1 MKPIQPPM
9 ISDRIERAFQVAS
22 RATGTPFDY
31 LLQTAGTESSFD
43 TEAKAPTSS
52 ATGLFQFIE
61 STWLETMK
69 ESGPALGYGNYAEH
83 IERTPSGDYR
93 VADRR
98 MRAKILDLRNDP
110 KASALMAGAY
120 TEKNQAQLSSSLGR
134 EPTSG
139 ELYIAHFLG
148 ANGASKLISLAEARP
163 DKSAA
168 SVFPVQ
174 ARANRSIF
182 YNAAGRTR
190 SVSEVYDTLVS
201 RHGATA
207 IASVRPPAATAQE
220 QTTQLAA
227 NGTRSVDAAFE
238 MTSANLVTS
247 FAPTVDTNDRV
258 QQGWRAAESN
268 APFSVLFRDN
278 PNASTDPVGPTFWG
292 AFAAAPDFFGNRD
305 AAPAATP
312 AVPAQPVTRTP
323 AAATETDRT
332 ERTEARAEQSAR
344 DAARLRSR
352 ARRSRGPLNLTS
364 FLDTQSGRGPK
375 NLLPPS

>member
-43 TEAKAPTSS
+43 AEAKAPTSS

-83 IERTPSGDYR
+83 IERTQSGDYR

-148 ANGASKLISLAEARP
+148 ANGAQKLISLAEARP
-163 DKSAA
+163 EKNAA
-168 SVFPVQ
+168 AVFPAQ

-182 YNAAGRTR
+182 YNAGGRPR
-190 SVSEVYDTLVS
+190 SVSQVYDTLVS

-207 IASVRPPAATAQE
+207 IASARQPAATAQ
-220 QTTQLAA
+220 QQATQVAA
-227 NGTRSVDAAFE
+227 NGARSVDEAFE

-247 FAPTVDTNDRV
+247 FAPTLDTGNRV
-258 QQGWRAAESN
+258 QRGWQAAESN

-305 AAPAATP
+305 AKPAP
-312 AVPAQPVTRTP
+312 AVPAQPATRTP
-323 AAATETDRT
+323 AAATETDT
-332 ERTEARAEQSAR
+332 AERAEARAEQSAR

-352 ARRSRGPLNLTS
+352 ARRARGPLNLTS

>member
-1 MKPIQPPM
+1 MKPIQPPI

-43 TEAKAPTSS
+43 AEAKAPTSS

-69 ESGPALGYGNYAEH
+69 ESGPSLGYGNYAEQ
-83 IERTPSGDYR
+83 IERTPSGGYR
-93 VADRR
+93 VADRQ
-98 MRAKILDLRNDP
+98 MRAEILDLRNDP

-120 TEKNQAQLSSSLGR
+120 TEKNQTHLSSSLGR
-134 EPTSG
+134 EPSSG

-148 ANGASKLISLAEARP
+148 ANGAQKLISLAEARP
-163 DKSAA
+163 EKNAA
-168 SVFPVQ
+168 SVFPAQ
-174 ARANRSIF
+174 ARANRAIF
-182 YNAAGRTR
+182 YNAAGRPR

-207 IASVRPPAATAQE
+207 IASARQPATTVQE
-220 QTTQLAA
+220 QTRQAA
-227 NGTRSVDAAFE
+227 TGTRSVDEAFE
-238 MTSANLVTS
+238 MTSANLVTA
-247 FAPTVDTNDRV
+247 FAPTLDTGNRV
-258 QQGWRAAESN
+258 QRGWQAAESN

-278 PNASTDPVGPTFWG
+278 PNASTDPVGPTFWS
-292 AFAAAPDFFGNRD
+292 AFAAAPDFFGKRD
-305 AAPAATP
+305 AEPAPAAQ
-312 AVPAQPVTRTP
+312 AQPVMRTP
-323 AAATETDRT
+323 AAATETDKT
-332 ERTEARAEQSAR
+332 ERIEARAEQTAR

-352 ARRSRGPLNLTS
+352 AKRARGPLNLTS
-364 FLDTQSGRGPK
+364 FLDPQSGRGPK